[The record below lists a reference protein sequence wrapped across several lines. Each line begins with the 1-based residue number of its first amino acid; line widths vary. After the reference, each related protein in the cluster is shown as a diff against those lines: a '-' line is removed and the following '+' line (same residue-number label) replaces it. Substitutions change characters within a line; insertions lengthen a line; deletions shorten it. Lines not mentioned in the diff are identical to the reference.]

1 MGSFDREALIFKI
14 ARSCMR
20 CFKCD
25 VIQGDI
31 EARTRTLRSEGGMP
45 VNYSRKDVFPCT
57 PHTIRVVMGI
67 YAVPTLH
74 TNIITKFS
82 TIKIFEIPV
91 ANCALTAID
100 QVNCKFTINIY
111 LAMITNA
118 DMSNT

>member
-1 MGSFDREALIFKI
+1 
-14 ARSCMR
+14 
-20 CFKCD
+20 
-25 VIQGDI
+25 
-31 EARTRTLRSEGGMP
+31 MP
-45 VNYSRKDVFPCT
+45 VNYSRKYVFPCT

-111 LAMITNA
+111 QAMITNA